1 VELAEIQRKL
11 ESAKTQKMRLE
22 GQREQLLRNLKDL
35 GHESVDS
42 AQQEIKELEQFITT
56 NEPSFNQQCDEF
68 FAANQDAINA
78 LGGLK

>member
-1 VELAEIQRKL
+1 
-11 ESAKTQKMRLE
+11 MRLE

-42 AQQEIKELEQFITT
+42 AQQEITELEQFIAT
-56 NEPSFNQQCDEF
+56 NEPSFNKQCDEF

-78 LGGLK
+78 LGSLK